1 MVMNKKEIQKVAI
14 FGAAAGA
21 VTPFLLQYVVMP
33 ILNILGG
40 IVPAFSAKLAEPGTI
55 SINVRESLTGINT
68 GLGDKVSAW
77 IVDAF
82 GIGVTVPNWAM
93 TIGLSAI
100 GGALLFVLGA
110 YVVNMFGMMKG
121 NAKQKTRNVIFAGSI
136 IAGLILGGL
145 AIPEINLGMFNV
157 LIAMLVNAAILA
169 FVLVEIDDRA
179 GFGLNPF
186 K

>member
-1 MVMNKKEIQKVAI
+1 MAIGKETQKIAI

-21 VTPFLLQYVVMP
+21 VTPFLLQWIVMP
-33 ILNILGG
+33 VLNLLGG

-55 SINVRESLTGINT
+55 AINVRESLTGINT

-93 TIGLSAI
+93 TIGLGAL

-136 IAGLILGGL
+136 LAGLILGGL
-145 AIPEINLGMFNV
+145 AVPQINLEFINIM
-157 LIAMLVNAAILA
+157 IAMLVNAAILA
-169 FVLVEIDDRA
+169 FVIVEIDDRA

-186 K
+186 